1 MLSDEFTLL
10 RLRVVADADAGALV
24 RVLERF
30 QNLNVVPRKVLAELS
45 IRGVFHVDIDI
56 SGITRDCMDIIAAKI
71 GEAPCIH
78 SARWHPLV

>member
-10 RLRVVADADAGALV
+10 RLRVVADADPGALV

-45 IRGVFHVDIDI
+45 LRGVFYVEIDI
-56 SGITRDCMDIIAAKI
+56 SGITQDCMDIITAKI

>member
-10 RLRVVADADAGALV
+10 RLRVVADAEPGALV

-45 IRGVFHVDIDI
+45 LKGVFHVEVDIT
-56 SGITRDCMDIIAAKI
+56 GITHERMDIIAAKI
-71 GEAPCIH
+71 GEAPCVH
-78 SARWHPLV
+78 SARWHPLF